1 MQTPPQ
7 AASVRPMTIFR
18 LLFGLMMVPQVFS
31 LTPSIHDLANS
42 TFVFHY
48 PYFGWVDAYSHELI
62 YALTAISVAS
72 ALGLAL
78 GLWSRLSALVFM
90 LAFGYLFLIDMS
102 FYNNHY
108 YLWCIFAFLFALNPD
123 NGLSIIDLW
132 RGQRERETDLRGYLP
147 FALVVSIVYLYGGL
161 VKVNPDWLQ
170 GYPMRMMAASRQWPA
185 PDFIGYFM
193 SYAGII
199 FDVGMAFAL
208 WRYAR
213 AWWLL
218 LPYFGFHISN
228 YFIFNI
234 GEFPFVMLAAIFVYL
249 PFQNRP
255 LAQLWQSAQFA
266 GWRRW
271 TYSLFFGFQILFPL
285 RSWLVSGNVA
295 WHRQGYFFSWRMM
308 LNNHQAT
315 YFQFLVD
322 IPEQNQKYWV
332 QFDKLLTF
340 RQFSDTYHNPYFI
353 WLLAQKLKSDAQKK
367 YKAQTVHVYAKSI
380 VSLNQ
385 HPAKPLINTDID
397 LAAQPYHF
405 LQKNKFVT
413 DF

>member
-1 MQTPPQ
+1 
-7 AASVRPMTIFR
+7 MTIFR
-18 LLFGLMMVPQVFS
+18 LLFGLMMIPQVFS
-31 LTPSIHDLANS
+31 LTPWIHELEHS

-62 YALTAISVAS
+62 YVLTGVSVAA
-72 ALGLAL
+72 ALALAL
-78 GLWSRLSALVFM
+78 GLWTRWAALTFM

-108 YLWCIFAFLFALNPD
+108 YLWCLLAFLFALNPD
-123 NGLSIIDLW
+123 NGLSVVDLW
-132 RGQRERETDLRGYLP
+132 RGQRERDTELRNYLP
-147 FALVVSIVYLYGGL
+147 FALLVSIVYLYGGL
-161 VKVNPDWLQ
+161 VKINPDWLQ
-170 GYPMRMMAASRQWPA
+170 GYPMRLLAAARQWSA

-193 SYAGII
+193 SYSGIV
-199 FDVGMAFAL
+199 FDIGVAFAL

-218 LPYFGFHISN
+218 LPYVAFHMSN

-234 GEFPFVMLAAIFVYL
+234 GEFPFVMIAAICVYL
-249 PFQNRP
+249 PFQNQTV
-255 LAQLWQSAQFA
+255 AQIWQTFRFE
-266 GWRRW
+266 GFRRW
-271 TYSLFFGFQILFPL
+271 AYTLFFAFQILFPL
-285 RSWLVSGNVA
+285 RSLLVSGNVA

-308 LNNHQAT
+308 LNNHQAS
-315 YFQFLVD
+315 YFQFLVV
-322 IPEQNQKYWV
+322 IPEQNHQYWV

-353 WLLAQKLKSDAQKK
+353 WLLAQKLKADAQKK

-385 HPAKPLINTDID
+385 HPAKPLINTSID
-397 LAAQPYHF
+397 LGTQPFYLF
-405 LQKNKFVT
+405 RKNNFVH